1 MLVRLGVVACLFWLH
16 FAYATTLKIINIVPF
31 GSSSVKILFN
41 QEVKKF
47 KEVSLKNFKSYL
59 ELEAILTIPKK
70 HYQFSKQS
78 SITIAQFSPKLARV
92 VISHAPKMT
101 YEVKI
106 LKDKLYVSIVEKK
119 PLVRHQMAPKP
130 PKHHA
135 LKHPTPKPA
144 PKSIKK
150 EAKEKTPIKHAH
162 SKHAHSPLNERS
174 AKKEIPKKEIP
185 KKEILKK
192 EILKKE
198 ILKKEIPKKEI
209 LKKEIPKKEI
219 LKKEI
224 PKKEIP
230 KKEILKKEILKK
242 EILKKE
248 ILKKEIPK
256 KEILKK
262 EIPKKEILKK
272 EIPKKEIPKKEIL
285 KKEIPKK
292 EILKKE
298 ILKKEI
304 LKKEIPKKE
313 ILKKE
318 IPKKE
323 AENESKNQVFIAEK
337 NDTFIK
343 TKRKKHKKIVLDAG
357 HGGKDCG
364 AMSANLVCEKDI
376 VLEVVKFLH
385 KELKKRGYSVLL
397 TRDKDIYIDL
407 VGRTELANRKSADLF
422 ISVHANSIPKHS
434 TSNAHGIETY
444 FLSTARSERAR
455 KVAEQENKDDVNLMD
470 YFSKSLLLN
479 SLNTQR
485 LIVSNKL
492 AIDVQYGMLQSIRKN
507 YPDVVDGG
515 VREGPFW
522 VLAGALMPSILIEIG
537 YNSHAIESK
546 RIQSKPYQ
554 KILAKGIA
562 DGIDSFFSKND

>member
-1 MLVRLGVVACLFWLH
+1 MLVRLGVVACLLWLH
-16 FAYATTLKIINIVPF
+16 FAYATTLKITNIVPF
-31 GSSSVKILFN
+31 GSSNVKIVFN
-41 QEVKKF
+41 QEIKKF
-47 KEVSLKNFKSYL
+47 KEVPLKNFKSYL
-59 ELEAILTIPKK
+59 ELEAVLTIPKK

-78 SITIAQFSPKLARV
+78 FITIAQFSPKLARV
-92 VISHAPKMT
+92 VIGYAPKMT

-119 PLVRHQMAPKP
+119 PLIRHQMVLKP

-135 LKHPTPKPA
+135 LKHTTPKPTPKP
-144 PKSIKK
+144 IKK
-150 EAKEKTPIKHAH
+150 EAKKSQETKEKTPIKHAR
-162 SKHAHSPLNERS
+162 SKHTHSPLNERS
-174 AKKEIPKKEIP
+174 TKKEIPKKEIP
-185 KKEILKK
+185 
-192 EILKKE
+192 
-198 ILKKEIPKKEI
+198 
-209 LKKEIPKKEI
+209 
-219 LKKEI
+219 
-224 PKKEIP
+224 
-230 KKEILKKEILKK
+230 
-242 EILKKE
+242 
-248 ILKKEIPK
+248 
-256 KEILKK
+256 
-262 EIPKKEILKK
+262 
-272 EIPKKEIPKKEIL
+272 
-285 KKEIPKK
+285 
-292 EILKKE
+292 
-298 ILKKEI
+298 
-304 LKKEIPKKE
+304 
-313 ILKKE
+313 KKE

-337 NDTFIK
+337 NDTLIK

-407 VGRTELANRKSADLF
+407 VARTELANRKSADLF

>member
-31 GSSSVKILFN
+31 GSSSVKISFN
-41 QEVKKF
+41 QEIKKF

-106 LKDKLYVSIVEKK
+106 FKDKLYVSIVEKK
-119 PLVRHQMAPKP
+119 PLTRHQMAPKP
-130 PKHHA
+130 PKHRTLKHQTPHHA

-150 EAKEKTPIKHAH
+150 EAKEKTPTKHVY
-162 SKHAHSPLNERS
+162 SKHTHSQLNERS

-185 KKEILKK
+185 
-192 EILKKE
+192 
-198 ILKKEIPKKEI
+198 
-209 LKKEIPKKEI
+209 
-219 LKKEI
+219 
-224 PKKEIP
+224 
-230 KKEILKKEILKK
+230 
-242 EILKKE
+242 
-248 ILKKEIPK
+248 
-256 KEILKK
+256 
-262 EIPKKEILKK
+262 
-272 EIPKKEIPKKEIL
+272 
-285 KKEIPKK
+285 
-292 EILKKE
+292 
-298 ILKKEI
+298 
-304 LKKEIPKKE
+304 
-313 ILKKE
+313 KKE

-337 NDTFIK
+337 NDAFIK
-343 TKRKKHKKIVLDAG
+343 TKHKKHKKIVLDAG

-407 VGRTELANRKSADLF
+407 VARTELANKKSADLF
-422 ISVHANSIPKHS
+422 ISVHANSIPKRS

-455 KVAEQENKDDVNLMD
+455 KVAEQENKDNVNLMD

>member
-1 MLVRLGVVACLFWLH
+1 MH
-16 FAYATTLKIINIVPF
+16 FAYATTLKITNIVPF

-41 QEVKKF
+41 QEIKKF
-47 KEVSLKNFKSYL
+47 KEVPLKNFKSYL
-59 ELEAILTIPKK
+59 ELEAVLTIPKK

-78 SITIAQFSPKLARV
+78 FITIAQFSPKLARV

-119 PLVRHQMAPKP
+119 PLVRHQMASKP

-135 LKHPTPKPA
+135 LKHQAPKTTPKP
-144 PKSIKK
+144 IKK
-150 EAKEKTPIKHAH
+150 ETKEKTPTKHAR
-162 SKHAHSPLNERS
+162 SKHVHSPLNERS
-174 AKKEIPKKEIP
+174 A
-185 KKEILKK
+185 
-192 EILKKE
+192 
-198 ILKKEIPKKEI
+198 
-209 LKKEIPKKEI
+209 
-219 LKKEI
+219 
-224 PKKEIP
+224 
-230 KKEILKKEILKK
+230 
-242 EILKKE
+242 
-248 ILKKEIPK
+248 
-256 KEILKK
+256 
-262 EIPKKEILKK
+262 
-272 EIPKKEIPKKEIL
+272 
-285 KKEIPKK
+285 
-292 EILKKE
+292 
-298 ILKKEI
+298 
-304 LKKEIPKKE
+304 
-313 ILKKE
+313 KKE

-337 NDTFIK
+337 NDTLIK
-343 TKRKKHKKIVLDAG
+343 TKHKKHKKIVLDAG

-385 KELKKRGYSVLL
+385 KELKKRDYSVLL

-407 VGRTELANRKSADLF
+407 VARTELANKKSADLF

>member
-1 MLVRLGVVACLFWLH
+1 MH

-41 QEVKKF
+41 QEIKKF
-47 KEVSLKNFKSYL
+47 KEVPLKNFKSYL

-78 SITIAQFSPKLARV
+78 FITIAQFSPKLARV
-92 VISHAPKMT
+92 VIGYAPKMT
-101 YEVKI
+101 YEIKV

-119 PLVRHQMAPKP
+119 PLIRHQMALKP

-135 LKHPTPKPA
+135 LKHQTPKPTPKP
-144 PKSIKK
+144 IKK
-150 EAKEKTPIKHAH
+150 EAKKSKETKEKTLIKHAH

-174 AKKEIPKKEIP
+174 AKKEIP
-185 KKEILKK
+185 
-192 EILKKE
+192 
-198 ILKKEIPKKEI
+198 
-209 LKKEIPKKEI
+209 
-219 LKKEI
+219 
-224 PKKEIP
+224 
-230 KKEILKKEILKK
+230 
-242 EILKKE
+242 
-248 ILKKEIPK
+248 
-256 KEILKK
+256 
-262 EIPKKEILKK
+262 
-272 EIPKKEIPKKEIL
+272 
-285 KKEIPKK
+285 
-292 EILKKE
+292 
-298 ILKKEI
+298 
-304 LKKEIPKKE
+304 
-313 ILKKE
+313 KKE

-407 VGRTELANRKSADLF
+407 VARTELANKKGADLF

-492 AIDVQYGMLQSIRKN
+492 AIDVQYGMLQSVRKN

>member
-16 FAYATTLKIINIVPF
+16 FAYATTLKITNIVPF
-31 GSSSVKILFN
+31 GSSSVKIVFN
-41 QEVKKF
+41 QEIKKF

-59 ELEAILTIPKK
+59 ELEAVLTIPKK

-92 VISHAPKMT
+92 VIVYAPKMT
-101 YEVKI
+101 YEIKI
-106 LKDKLYVSIVEKK
+106 LKDKLYISIVEKK
-119 PLVRHQMAPKP
+119 PLIRHQMVLKP

-135 LKHPTPKPA
+135 LKHQTLKPA
-144 PKSIKK
+144 PKPIKKEAK

-185 KKEILKK
+185 KKEI
-192 EILKKE
+192 
-198 ILKKEIPKKEI
+198 
-209 LKKEIPKKEI
+209 
-219 LKKEI
+219 

-230 KKEILKKEILKK
+230 
-242 EILKKE
+242 
-248 ILKKEIPK
+248 
-256 KEILKK
+256 
-262 EIPKKEILKK
+262 
-272 EIPKKEIPKKEIL
+272 
-285 KKEIPKK
+285 
-292 EILKKE
+292 
-298 ILKKEI
+298 
-304 LKKEIPKKE
+304 
-313 ILKKE
+313 KKE

-337 NDTFIK
+337 NDTLIK

-407 VGRTELANRKSADLF
+407 VARTELANRKSADLF
-422 ISVHANSIPKHS
+422 ISVHANSIPKRS

-470 YFSKSLLLN
+470 YFSKSLFLN

-492 AIDVQYGMLQSIRKN
+492 AIDVQYGMLQSVRKN

-522 VLAGALMPSILIEIG
+522 VLAGALMPSILI
-537 YNSHAIESK
+537 
-546 RIQSKPYQ
+546 
-554 KILAKGIA
+554 
-562 DGIDSFFSKND
+562 

>member
-16 FAYATTLKIINIVPF
+16 FTYATTLKIINIVPF
-31 GSSSVKILFN
+31 GSSSVKISFN

-119 PLVRHQMAPKP
+119 PLSRHQMAPKP
-130 PKHHA
+130 PKHHV

-150 EAKEKTPIKHAH
+150 EAKEIKEKTPTKHAH
-162 SKHAHSPLNERS
+162 SKHTHSQWNERS
-174 AKKEIPKKEIP
+174 A
-185 KKEILKK
+185 
-192 EILKKE
+192 
-198 ILKKEIPKKEI
+198 
-209 LKKEIPKKEI
+209 
-219 LKKEI
+219 
-224 PKKEIP
+224 
-230 KKEILKKEILKK
+230 
-242 EILKKE
+242 
-248 ILKKEIPK
+248 
-256 KEILKK
+256 
-262 EIPKKEILKK
+262 
-272 EIPKKEIPKKEIL
+272 
-285 KKEIPKK
+285 
-292 EILKKE
+292 
-298 ILKKEI
+298 
-304 LKKEIPKKE
+304 
-313 ILKKE
+313 KKE

-343 TKRKKHKKIVLDAG
+343 NKRKKHKKIVLDAG

-407 VGRTELANRKSADLF
+407 VARTELANKKSADLF
-422 ISVHANSIPKHS
+422 ISVHANSIPKRS

>member
-1 MLVRLGVVACLFWLH
+1 M
-16 FAYATTLKIINIVPF
+16 PF
-31 GSSSVKILFN
+31 GSSSVKISFN
-41 QEVKKF
+41 QEIKKF

-92 VISHAPKMT
+92 VISHASKMT

-119 PLVRHQMAPKP
+119 PLTRHQMAPKP

-135 LKHPTPKPA
+135 LKHPTPKPT

-150 EAKEKTPIKHAH
+150 EAKEIKEAKEKTPTKHAR
-162 SKHAHSPLNERS
+162 SKHAHSQLNERS
-174 AKKEIPKKEIP
+174 AKKEI
-185 KKEILKK
+185 L
-192 EILKKE
+192 
-198 ILKKEIPKKEI
+198 
-209 LKKEIPKKEI
+209 
-219 LKKEI
+219 
-224 PKKEIP
+224 
-230 KKEILKKEILKK
+230 
-242 EILKKE
+242 
-248 ILKKEIPK
+248 
-256 KEILKK
+256 
-262 EIPKKEILKK
+262 
-272 EIPKKEIPKKEIL
+272 
-285 KKEIPKK
+285 
-292 EILKKE
+292 
-298 ILKKEI
+298 
-304 LKKEIPKKE
+304 
-313 ILKKE
+313 
-318 IPKKE
+318 KKE
-323 AENESKNQVFIAEK
+323 AENEGKNQVFIAEK
-337 NDTFIK
+337 NDASIK

-407 VGRTELANRKSADLF
+407 VARTELANKKSADLF
-422 ISVHANSIPKHS
+422 ISVHANSIPKRS

-455 KVAEQENKDDVNLMD
+455 KVAEQENKDNVNLMD

-562 DGIDSFFSKND
+562 DGIDSFLSKND

>member
-16 FAYATTLKIINIVPF
+16 FAYATTLKITNIVPF
-31 GSSSVKILFN
+31 GSSSVKVVFN
-41 QEVKKF
+41 QEIKKF
-47 KEVSLKNFKSYL
+47 KEVPLKNFKSYL

-78 SITIAQFSPKLARV
+78 FITIAQFSPKLARV
-92 VISHAPKMT
+92 VIGYAPKMT

-119 PLVRHQMAPKP
+119 PLIRHQMVLKP

-135 LKHPTPKPA
+135 LKHTTPKPA
-144 PKSIKK
+144 PKPIKK
-150 EAKEKTPIKHAH
+150 EAKKSKETKEKTPTKHAR

-174 AKKEIPKKEIP
+174 A
-185 KKEILKK
+185 
-192 EILKKE
+192 
-198 ILKKEIPKKEI
+198 
-209 LKKEIPKKEI
+209 
-219 LKKEI
+219 
-224 PKKEIP
+224 
-230 KKEILKKEILKK
+230 
-242 EILKKE
+242 
-248 ILKKEIPK
+248 
-256 KEILKK
+256 
-262 EIPKKEILKK
+262 
-272 EIPKKEIPKKEIL
+272 
-285 KKEIPKK
+285 
-292 EILKKE
+292 
-298 ILKKEI
+298 
-304 LKKEIPKKE
+304 
-313 ILKKE
+313 KKE

-407 VGRTELANRKSADLF
+407 VARTELANKKSADLF
-422 ISVHANSIPKHS
+422 ISVHANSIPKRS

>member
-16 FAYATTLKIINIVPF
+16 FAYATTLKITNIVPF
-31 GSSSVKILFN
+31 GSSSVKISFN

-78 SITIAQFSPKLARV
+78 FITIAQFSPKLARV

-135 LKHPTPKPA
+135 LKHPTPKPT
-144 PKSIKK
+144 PKSIKKEAK
-150 EAKEKTPIKHAH
+150 EAKEKTPIKHVR

-174 AKKEIPKKEIP
+174 AKKEI
-185 KKEILKK
+185 L
-192 EILKKE
+192 
-198 ILKKEIPKKEI
+198 
-209 LKKEIPKKEI
+209 
-219 LKKEI
+219 
-224 PKKEIP
+224 
-230 KKEILKKEILKK
+230 
-242 EILKKE
+242 
-248 ILKKEIPK
+248 
-256 KEILKK
+256 
-262 EIPKKEILKK
+262 
-272 EIPKKEIPKKEIL
+272 
-285 KKEIPKK
+285 
-292 EILKKE
+292 
-298 ILKKEI
+298 
-304 LKKEIPKKE
+304 
-313 ILKKE
+313 
-318 IPKKE
+318 KKE
-323 AENESKNQVFIAEK
+323 AENESKNQVFTAEK
-337 NDTFIK
+337 NDAFIK

-422 ISVHANSIPKHS
+422 ISVHANSIPKRS

-492 AIDVQYGMLQSIRKN
+492 AIDVQYGMLQSVRKN

>member
-1 MLVRLGVVACLFWLH
+1 MLVRLGVVACLLWLH
-16 FAYATTLKIINIVPF
+16 FAYATTLKITNIVPF

-59 ELEAILTIPKK
+59 ELEAVLTIPKK

-78 SITIAQFSPKLARV
+78 SITIAQFSPKLVRV
-92 VISHAPKMT
+92 VIGYAPKMT
-101 YEVKI
+101 YEIKV

-119 PLVRHQMAPKP
+119 PLVRHQMVLKP

-135 LKHPTPKPA
+135 LKHQTPKPTPKP
-144 PKSIKK
+144 IKK
-150 EAKEKTPIKHAH
+150 EAKKSKDTKEKTLIKHAH

-174 AKKEIPKKEIP
+174 AKKEI
-185 KKEILKK
+185 L
-192 EILKKE
+192 
-198 ILKKEIPKKEI
+198 
-209 LKKEIPKKEI
+209 
-219 LKKEI
+219 
-224 PKKEIP
+224 
-230 KKEILKKEILKK
+230 
-242 EILKKE
+242 
-248 ILKKEIPK
+248 
-256 KEILKK
+256 
-262 EIPKKEILKK
+262 
-272 EIPKKEIPKKEIL
+272 
-285 KKEIPKK
+285 
-292 EILKKE
+292 
-298 ILKKEI
+298 
-304 LKKEIPKKE
+304 
-313 ILKKE
+313 
-318 IPKKE
+318 KKE

-397 TRDKDIYIDL
+397 TRDKDVYIDL
-407 VGRTELANRKSADLF
+407 VGRTELANKKSADLF

-492 AIDVQYGMLQSIRKN
+492 AIDVQYGMLQSVRKN

>member
-1 MLVRLGVVACLFWLH
+1 MLVRLGVVACLLWLH

-31 GSSSVKILFN
+31 GSSSVKISFN

-78 SITIAQFSPKLARV
+78 FITIVQFSPKLARV

-106 LKDKLYVSIVEKK
+106 FKDKLYVSIVEKK
-119 PLVRHQMAPKP
+119 PLIRHQMVLKP

-135 LKHPTPKPA
+135 LKHTTPKPTPKP
-144 PKSIKK
+144 IKK
-150 EAKEKTPIKHAH
+150 EAKKSKDTKEKTPIKHAR
-162 SKHAHSPLNERS
+162 SKHVHSPLNERS
-174 AKKEIPKKEIP
+174 AKKEIPKKE
-185 KKEILKK
+185 
-192 EILKKE
+192 
-198 ILKKEIPKKEI
+198 
-209 LKKEIPKKEI
+209 
-219 LKKEI
+219 
-224 PKKEIP
+224 
-230 KKEILKKEILKK
+230 
-242 EILKKE
+242 
-248 ILKKEIPK
+248 
-256 KEILKK
+256 
-262 EIPKKEILKK
+262 
-272 EIPKKEIPKKEIL
+272 
-285 KKEIPKK
+285 
-292 EILKKE
+292 
-298 ILKKEI
+298 
-304 LKKEIPKKE
+304 
-313 ILKKE
+313 
-318 IPKKE
+318 
-323 AENESKNQVFIAEK
+323 AENESKNPIFIAEK

-407 VGRTELANRKSADLF
+407 VARTELANKKSADLF

-492 AIDVQYGMLQSIRKN
+492 AIDVQYGMLQSVRKN

>member
-1 MLVRLGVVACLFWLH
+1 MH

-31 GSSSVKILFN
+31 GSSSVKISFN
-41 QEVKKF
+41 QEIKKF

-119 PLVRHQMAPKP
+119 PLSRHQMAPKP
-130 PKHHA
+130 PKHRM

-150 EAKEKTPIKHAH
+150 EAKEVKEKTPTKHAR
-162 SKHAHSPLNERS
+162 SKHAHSQLNERS
-174 AKKEIPKKEIP
+174 AKKEIPKKE
-185 KKEILKK
+185 
-192 EILKKE
+192 
-198 ILKKEIPKKEI
+198 
-209 LKKEIPKKEI
+209 
-219 LKKEI
+219 
-224 PKKEIP
+224 
-230 KKEILKKEILKK
+230 
-242 EILKKE
+242 
-248 ILKKEIPK
+248 
-256 KEILKK
+256 
-262 EIPKKEILKK
+262 
-272 EIPKKEIPKKEIL
+272 
-285 KKEIPKK
+285 
-292 EILKKE
+292 
-298 ILKKEI
+298 
-304 LKKEIPKKE
+304 
-313 ILKKE
+313 
-318 IPKKE
+318 
-323 AENESKNQVFIAEK
+323 AEKESKNQVFIAEK
-337 NDTFIK
+337 NDASIK
-343 TKRKKHKKIVLDAG
+343 TKHKKHKKIVLDAG

-407 VGRTELANRKSADLF
+407 VARTELANKKSADLF
-422 ISVHANSIPKHS
+422 ISVHANSIPKRS

-455 KVAEQENKDDVNLMD
+455 KVAEQENKDNVNLMD

>member
-16 FAYATTLKIINIVPF
+16 FAYATTLKITNIVPF
-31 GSSSVKILFN
+31 GSSSVKIVFN

-47 KEVSLKNFKSYL
+47 KEVPLKNFKSYL

-101 YEVKI
+101 YEIKI

-150 EAKEKTPIKHAH
+150 EAKEKTPTKHAH

-174 AKKEIPKKEIP
+174 AKKEI
-185 KKEILKK
+185 LKK

-198 ILKKEIPKKEI
+198 IL
-209 LKKEIPKKEI
+209 
-219 LKKEI
+219 
-224 PKKEIP
+224 
-230 KKEILKKEILKK
+230 
-242 EILKKE
+242 
-248 ILKKEIPK
+248 
-256 KEILKK
+256 
-262 EIPKKEILKK
+262 
-272 EIPKKEIPKKEIL
+272 
-285 KKEIPKK
+285 
-292 EILKKE
+292 
-298 ILKKEI
+298 
-304 LKKEIPKKE
+304 
-313 ILKKE
+313 
-318 IPKKE
+318 KKE

-337 NDTFIK
+337 NDAFSK

-407 VGRTELANRKSADLF
+407 VARTELANRKSADLF

>member
-16 FAYATTLKIINIVPF
+16 FACATTLKIINIVPF
-31 GSSSVKILFN
+31 GSSSVKISFN
-41 QEVKKF
+41 QEIKKF

-119 PLVRHQMAPKP
+119 PLSRHQMASKP
-130 PKHHA
+130 PKHRT

-150 EAKEKTPIKHAH
+150 EAKEIKEKTPTKHAR
-162 SKHAHSPLNERS
+162 SKHTHSQLNERS
-174 AKKEIPKKEIP
+174 AKKEIPKKE
-185 KKEILKK
+185 
-192 EILKKE
+192 
-198 ILKKEIPKKEI
+198 
-209 LKKEIPKKEI
+209 
-219 LKKEI
+219 
-224 PKKEIP
+224 
-230 KKEILKKEILKK
+230 
-242 EILKKE
+242 
-248 ILKKEIPK
+248 
-256 KEILKK
+256 
-262 EIPKKEILKK
+262 
-272 EIPKKEIPKKEIL
+272 
-285 KKEIPKK
+285 
-292 EILKKE
+292 
-298 ILKKEI
+298 
-304 LKKEIPKKE
+304 
-313 ILKKE
+313 
-318 IPKKE
+318 
-323 AENESKNQVFIAEK
+323 AENEGKNQVFIAEK
-337 NDTFIK
+337 NDAFIK

-407 VGRTELANRKSADLF
+407 VARTELANKKSADLF
-422 ISVHANSIPKHS
+422 ISVHANSIPKRS

-455 KVAEQENKDDVNLMD
+455 KVAEQENKDNVNLMD

-492 AIDVQYGMLQSIRKN
+492 AIDVQYGMLQSVRKN

>member
-1 MLVRLGVVACLFWLH
+1 MH

-31 GSSSVKILFN
+31 GSSSVKISFN
-41 QEVKKF
+41 QEIKKF

-119 PLVRHQMAPKP
+119 PLTRHQMAPKP

-150 EAKEKTPIKHAH
+150 EAKETKEKTPIKHAH
-162 SKHAHSPLNERS
+162 SKHAHSQWNERS

-185 KKEILKK
+185 KKE
-192 EILKKE
+192 
-198 ILKKEIPKKEI
+198 
-209 LKKEIPKKEI
+209 
-219 LKKEI
+219 
-224 PKKEIP
+224 
-230 KKEILKKEILKK
+230 
-242 EILKKE
+242 
-248 ILKKEIPK
+248 
-256 KEILKK
+256 
-262 EIPKKEILKK
+262 
-272 EIPKKEIPKKEIL
+272 
-285 KKEIPKK
+285 
-292 EILKKE
+292 
-298 ILKKEI
+298 
-304 LKKEIPKKE
+304 
-313 ILKKE
+313 
-318 IPKKE
+318 
-323 AENESKNQVFIAEK
+323 AENEGKNQVFIAEK
-337 NDTFIK
+337 NDAFIK
-343 TKRKKHKKIVLDAG
+343 NKRKKHKKIVLDAG

-407 VGRTELANRKSADLF
+407 VARTELANKKSADLF
-422 ISVHANSIPKHS
+422 ISVHANSIPKRS

-455 KVAEQENKDDVNLMD
+455 KVAEQENKDNVNLMD

-492 AIDVQYGMLQSIRKN
+492 AIDVQYGMLQSVRKN

>member
-16 FAYATTLKIINIVPF
+16 YAYATTLKITNIVPF
-31 GSSSVKILFN
+31 GSSSVKMVFN
-41 QEVKKF
+41 QEIKKF
-47 KEVSLKNFKSYL
+47 KEVPLKNFKSYL
-59 ELEAILTIPKK
+59 ELEAVLTIPKK

-78 SITIAQFSPKLARV
+78 FITIAQFSPKLARV
-92 VISHAPKMT
+92 VIGYAPKMT
-101 YEVKI
+101 YEIKI
-106 LKDKLYVSIVEKK
+106 LKNKLYVSIMEKK
-119 PLVRHQMAPKP
+119 PLIKHQMTPKP

-135 LKHPTPKPA
+135 LKHQTLKPTPKP
-144 PKSIKK
+144 IKK
-150 EAKEKTPIKHAH
+150 EAKKTKEKTSTKHAY
-162 SKHAHSPLNERS
+162 SKHVHSPLNERS
-174 AKKEIPKKEIP
+174 A
-185 KKEILKK
+185 
-192 EILKKE
+192 
-198 ILKKEIPKKEI
+198 
-209 LKKEIPKKEI
+209 
-219 LKKEI
+219 
-224 PKKEIP
+224 
-230 KKEILKKEILKK
+230 
-242 EILKKE
+242 
-248 ILKKEIPK
+248 
-256 KEILKK
+256 
-262 EIPKKEILKK
+262 
-272 EIPKKEIPKKEIL
+272 
-285 KKEIPKK
+285 
-292 EILKKE
+292 
-298 ILKKEI
+298 
-304 LKKEIPKKE
+304 
-313 ILKKE
+313 KKE

-337 NDTFIK
+337 NDTWIK

-407 VGRTELANRKSADLF
+407 VARTELANKKSADLF
-422 ISVHANSIPKHS
+422 ISVHANSIPKRS

-470 YFSKSLLLN
+470 YFSKSLFLN

-492 AIDVQYGMLQSIRKN
+492 AIDVQYGMLQSVRKN

>member
-31 GSSSVKILFN
+31 GSSSVKISFN
-41 QEVKKF
+41 QEIKKF

-59 ELEAILTIPKK
+59 ELEAILTISKK

-119 PLVRHQMAPKP
+119 PLTRHQMAPKP

-150 EAKEKTPIKHAH
+150 EVKEAKEAKEKTPTKHAR
-162 SKHAHSPLNERS
+162 SKHTHSQWNERS
-174 AKKEIPKKEIP
+174 A
-185 KKEILKK
+185 
-192 EILKKE
+192 
-198 ILKKEIPKKEI
+198 
-209 LKKEIPKKEI
+209 
-219 LKKEI
+219 
-224 PKKEIP
+224 
-230 KKEILKKEILKK
+230 
-242 EILKKE
+242 
-248 ILKKEIPK
+248 
-256 KEILKK
+256 
-262 EIPKKEILKK
+262 
-272 EIPKKEIPKKEIL
+272 
-285 KKEIPKK
+285 
-292 EILKKE
+292 
-298 ILKKEI
+298 
-304 LKKEIPKKE
+304 
-313 ILKKE
+313 KKE

-337 NDTFIK
+337 NDAFIK

-407 VGRTELANRKSADLF
+407 VARTELANKKGADLF

-492 AIDVQYGMLQSIRKN
+492 AIDVQYGMLQSVRKN

-562 DGIDSFFSKND
+562 DGIDSFSSKND

>member
-16 FAYATTLKIINIVPF
+16 FACATTLKIINIVPF
-31 GSSSVKILFN
+31 GSSSVKMVFN
-41 QEVKKF
+41 QEIKKF
-47 KEVSLKNFKSYL
+47 KEVPLKNFKSYL
-59 ELEAILTIPKK
+59 ELEAVLTIPKK

-78 SITIAQFSPKLARV
+78 FITIAQFSPKLARV
-92 VISHAPKMT
+92 VIGYAPKMT
-101 YEVKI
+101 YEIKI
-106 LKDKLYVSIVEKK
+106 LKNKLYISIVEKK
-119 PLVRHQMAPKP
+119 PLIRHQMALKP

-135 LKHPTPKPA
+135 LKHQTPKPTPKP
-144 PKSIKK
+144 IKK
-150 EAKEKTPIKHAH
+150 EAKKSKETKEKTPIKHAH

-185 KKEILKK
+185 KKEI
-192 EILKKE
+192 
-198 ILKKEIPKKEI
+198 
-209 LKKEIPKKEI
+209 
-219 LKKEI
+219 

-230 KKEILKKEILKK
+230 
-242 EILKKE
+242 
-248 ILKKEIPK
+248 
-256 KEILKK
+256 
-262 EIPKKEILKK
+262 
-272 EIPKKEIPKKEIL
+272 
-285 KKEIPKK
+285 
-292 EILKKE
+292 
-298 ILKKEI
+298 
-304 LKKEIPKKE
+304 
-313 ILKKE
+313 KKE

-407 VGRTELANRKSADLF
+407 VGRTELANKKSADLF
-422 ISVHANSIPKHS
+422 ISVHANSIPKRS

>member
-1 MLVRLGVVACLFWLH
+1 MH

-31 GSSSVKILFN
+31 GSSSVKISFN
-41 QEVKKF
+41 QEIKKF

-119 PLVRHQMAPKP
+119 PLIGHQMAPKP
-130 PKHHA
+130 PKHRT

-150 EAKEKTPIKHAH
+150 EAKEIKEKTPIKHAR
-162 SKHAHSPLNERS
+162 SKHTHSQLNERS
-174 AKKEIPKKEIP
+174 A
-185 KKEILKK
+185 
-192 EILKKE
+192 
-198 ILKKEIPKKEI
+198 
-209 LKKEIPKKEI
+209 
-219 LKKEI
+219 
-224 PKKEIP
+224 
-230 KKEILKKEILKK
+230 
-242 EILKKE
+242 
-248 ILKKEIPK
+248 
-256 KEILKK
+256 
-262 EIPKKEILKK
+262 
-272 EIPKKEIPKKEIL
+272 
-285 KKEIPKK
+285 
-292 EILKKE
+292 
-298 ILKKEI
+298 
-304 LKKEIPKKE
+304 
-313 ILKKE
+313 KKE

-337 NDTFIK
+337 NDAFIK

-407 VGRTELANRKSADLF
+407 VARTELANKKSADLF
-422 ISVHANSIPKHS
+422 ISVHANSIPKRS

-455 KVAEQENKDDVNLMD
+455 KVAEQENKDNVNLMD

>member
-1 MLVRLGVVACLFWLH
+1 MLVRLGVVACLLWLH
-16 FAYATTLKIINIVPF
+16 FAYATTLKITNIVPF

-47 KEVSLKNFKSYL
+47 KEVPLKNFKSYL
-59 ELEAILTIPKK
+59 ELEAVLTIPKK

-92 VISHAPKMT
+92 VIDYAPKMT
-101 YEVKI
+101 YEIKT

-119 PLVRHQMAPKP
+119 LLIRHQMALKP

-135 LKHPTPKPA
+135 LKHTTPKPTPKP
-144 PKSIKK
+144 IKK
-150 EAKEKTPIKHAH
+150 EAKKSKETKEKTPTKHAH

-185 KKEILKK
+185 KKE
-192 EILKKE
+192 
-198 ILKKEIPKKEI
+198 
-209 LKKEIPKKEI
+209 
-219 LKKEI
+219 
-224 PKKEIP
+224 
-230 KKEILKKEILKK
+230 
-242 EILKKE
+242 
-248 ILKKEIPK
+248 
-256 KEILKK
+256 
-262 EIPKKEILKK
+262 
-272 EIPKKEIPKKEIL
+272 
-285 KKEIPKK
+285 
-292 EILKKE
+292 
-298 ILKKEI
+298 
-304 LKKEIPKKE
+304 
-313 ILKKE
+313 
-318 IPKKE
+318 

-337 NDTFIK
+337 NDTLIK

-407 VGRTELANRKSADLF
+407 VARTELANRKSADLF

>member
-16 FAYATTLKIINIVPF
+16 FAYATTLKITNIVPF
-31 GSSSVKILFN
+31 GSSSVKMVFN
-41 QEVKKF
+41 QEIKKF

-59 ELEAILTIPKK
+59 ELEAVLTIPKK

-78 SITIAQFSPKLARV
+78 FITIAQFSPKLARV
-92 VISHAPKMT
+92 VISYAPKMT
-101 YEVKI
+101 YEIKI

-119 PLVRHQMAPKP
+119 PLIRHQMVLKP

-144 PKSIKK
+144 PKPIKK
-150 EAKEKTPIKHAH
+150 EAKKSKDTKEKTPTKHAH

-174 AKKEIPKKEIP
+174 AKKEIPKKE
-185 KKEILKK
+185 
-192 EILKKE
+192 
-198 ILKKEIPKKEI
+198 
-209 LKKEIPKKEI
+209 
-219 LKKEI
+219 
-224 PKKEIP
+224 
-230 KKEILKKEILKK
+230 
-242 EILKKE
+242 
-248 ILKKEIPK
+248 
-256 KEILKK
+256 
-262 EIPKKEILKK
+262 
-272 EIPKKEIPKKEIL
+272 
-285 KKEIPKK
+285 
-292 EILKKE
+292 
-298 ILKKEI
+298 
-304 LKKEIPKKE
+304 
-313 ILKKE
+313 
-318 IPKKE
+318 
-323 AENESKNQVFIAEK
+323 AENESKNQIFIAEK
-337 NDTFIK
+337 NNTFIK

-376 VLEVVKFLH
+376 VLEVVKFLY

-407 VGRTELANRKSADLF
+407 VARTELANKKGADLF

-492 AIDVQYGMLQSIRKN
+492 AIDVQYGMLQSVRKN

>member
-1 MLVRLGVVACLFWLH
+1 MLVRLGVVACLLWLH
-16 FAYATTLKIINIVPF
+16 FAYATTLKITNIVPF

-47 KEVSLKNFKSYL
+47 KEVPLKNFKSYL

-78 SITIAQFSPKLARV
+78 FITIAQFSPKLARV
-92 VISHAPKMT
+92 VIGYAPKMT
-101 YEVKI
+101 YEIKI

-119 PLVRHQMAPKP
+119 PLIRHQMVLKP

-135 LKHPTPKPA
+135 LKHQTLKPTPKP
-144 PKSIKK
+144 IKKETK
-150 EAKEKTPIKHAH
+150 EAKEKTPIKHVH

-185 KKEILKK
+185 KKEI
-192 EILKKE
+192 
-198 ILKKEIPKKEI
+198 
-209 LKKEIPKKEI
+209 
-219 LKKEI
+219 

-230 KKEILKKEILKK
+230 
-242 EILKKE
+242 
-248 ILKKEIPK
+248 
-256 KEILKK
+256 
-262 EIPKKEILKK
+262 
-272 EIPKKEIPKKEIL
+272 
-285 KKEIPKK
+285 
-292 EILKKE
+292 
-298 ILKKEI
+298 
-304 LKKEIPKKE
+304 
-313 ILKKE
+313 KKE

-323 AENESKNQVFIAEK
+323 AENESKNQIFIAEK

-407 VGRTELANRKSADLF
+407 VARTELANKKSADLF

-492 AIDVQYGMLQSIRKN
+492 AIDVQYGMLQSVRKN

>member
-1 MLVRLGVVACLFWLH
+1 MRLGVVACLFWLH
-16 FAYATTLKIINIVPF
+16 FACATTLKIINIVPF
-31 GSSSVKILFN
+31 GSSSVKISFN
-41 QEVKKF
+41 QEIKKF

-78 SITIAQFSPKLARV
+78 FITIAQFSPKLARV

-119 PLVRHQMAPKP
+119 PLSRHQMAPKP

-150 EAKEKTPIKHAH
+150 EAKEIKEKTPTKHAR
-162 SKHAHSPLNERS
+162 SKHTHSQLNERS
-174 AKKEIPKKEIP
+174 A
-185 KKEILKK
+185 
-192 EILKKE
+192 
-198 ILKKEIPKKEI
+198 
-209 LKKEIPKKEI
+209 
-219 LKKEI
+219 
-224 PKKEIP
+224 
-230 KKEILKKEILKK
+230 
-242 EILKKE
+242 
-248 ILKKEIPK
+248 
-256 KEILKK
+256 
-262 EIPKKEILKK
+262 
-272 EIPKKEIPKKEIL
+272 
-285 KKEIPKK
+285 
-292 EILKKE
+292 
-298 ILKKEI
+298 
-304 LKKEIPKKE
+304 
-313 ILKKE
+313 KKE

-407 VGRTELANRKSADLF
+407 VARTELANKKSADLF
-422 ISVHANSIPKHS
+422 ISVHANSIPKRS

-455 KVAEQENKDDVNLMD
+455 KVAEQENKDNVNLMD

>member
-31 GSSSVKILFN
+31 GSSSVKISFN
-41 QEVKKF
+41 QEIKKF
-47 KEVSLKNFKSYL
+47 KEVSFKNFKSYL

-78 SITIAQFSPKLARV
+78 SITIAQFNPKLARV

-119 PLVRHQMAPKP
+119 PLIRHQMAPKP
-130 PKHHA
+130 PKHRT

-150 EAKEKTPIKHAH
+150 EIKEVKEKTPTKHAH
-162 SKHAHSPLNERS
+162 SKHVHSQWNERS

-185 KKEILKK
+185 KKEI
-192 EILKKE
+192 
-198 ILKKEIPKKEI
+198 P
-209 LKKEIPKKEI
+209 
-219 LKKEI
+219 KKEI

-230 KKEILKKEILKK
+230 KKEI
-242 EILKKE
+242 
-248 ILKKEIPK
+248 PK
-256 KEILKK
+256 KEV
-262 EIPKKEILKK
+262 
-272 EIPKKEIPKKEIL
+272 PKKEIP
-285 KKEIPKK
+285 
-292 EILKKE
+292 
-298 ILKKEI
+298 
-304 LKKEIPKKE
+304 
-313 ILKKE
+313 KKE

-407 VGRTELANRKSADLF
+407 VARTELANKKSADLF
-422 ISVHANSIPKHS
+422 ISVHANSIPKRS

-455 KVAEQENKDDVNLMD
+455 KVAEQENKDNVNLMD

-485 LIVSNKL
+485 LIISNKL
-492 AIDVQYGMLQSIRKN
+492 AIDVQYGMLQSVRKN

>member
-31 GSSSVKILFN
+31 GSGSVKISFN
-41 QEVKKF
+41 QEIKKF

-78 SITIAQFSPKLARV
+78 SITIVQFSPKLARV

-119 PLVRHQMAPKP
+119 PLTRHQMAPKP

-150 EAKEKTPIKHAH
+150 EAKEIKESKEKTPTKHAR
-162 SKHAHSPLNERS
+162 SKHVHSQLNERS
-174 AKKEIPKKEIP
+174 T
-185 KKEILKK
+185 
-192 EILKKE
+192 
-198 ILKKEIPKKEI
+198 
-209 LKKEIPKKEI
+209 
-219 LKKEI
+219 
-224 PKKEIP
+224 
-230 KKEILKKEILKK
+230 
-242 EILKKE
+242 
-248 ILKKEIPK
+248 
-256 KEILKK
+256 
-262 EIPKKEILKK
+262 
-272 EIPKKEIPKKEIL
+272 
-285 KKEIPKK
+285 
-292 EILKKE
+292 
-298 ILKKEI
+298 
-304 LKKEIPKKE
+304 
-313 ILKKE
+313 KKE

-337 NDTFIK
+337 NDAFIK
-343 TKRKKHKKIVLDAG
+343 TKHKKHKKIVLDAG

-407 VGRTELANRKSADLF
+407 VARTELANKKSADLF
-422 ISVHANSIPKHS
+422 ISVHANSIPKRS

-455 KVAEQENKDDVNLMD
+455 KVAEQENKDNVNLMD

>member
-16 FAYATTLKIINIVPF
+16 FACATTLKIINIVPF

-47 KEVSLKNFKSYL
+47 KEVPLKNFKSYL

-101 YEVKI
+101 YEIKI

-119 PLVRHQMAPKP
+119 PLVRHKMAPKP

-135 LKHPTPKPA
+135 LKHTTPKPTPKP
-144 PKSIKK
+144 IKKEIKEAK
-150 EAKEKTPIKHAH
+150 EAKEKTPTKHAR
-162 SKHAHSPLNERS
+162 SKHAHPPLNERS
-174 AKKEIPKKEIP
+174 TKKEIPKKEIP
-185 KKEILKK
+185 
-192 EILKKE
+192 
-198 ILKKEIPKKEI
+198 
-209 LKKEIPKKEI
+209 
-219 LKKEI
+219 
-224 PKKEIP
+224 
-230 KKEILKKEILKK
+230 
-242 EILKKE
+242 
-248 ILKKEIPK
+248 
-256 KEILKK
+256 
-262 EIPKKEILKK
+262 
-272 EIPKKEIPKKEIL
+272 
-285 KKEIPKK
+285 
-292 EILKKE
+292 
-298 ILKKEI
+298 
-304 LKKEIPKKE
+304 
-313 ILKKE
+313 KKE

-337 NDTFIK
+337 NDTLIK

-407 VGRTELANRKSADLF
+407 VGRTELANKKSADLF

>member
-16 FAYATTLKIINIVPF
+16 FACATTLKITNIVPF
-31 GSSSVKILFN
+31 GSSSVKISFN

-119 PLVRHQMAPKP
+119 PLVRHQMTPKP

-150 EAKEKTPIKHAH
+150 EAKEAKEKTPIKHAR
-162 SKHAHSPLNERS
+162 SKHAHPPLNERS
-174 AKKEIPKKEIP
+174 AKKEI
-185 KKEILKK
+185 LKK
-192 EILKKE
+192 EIL
-198 ILKKEIPKKEI
+198 
-209 LKKEIPKKEI
+209 
-219 LKKEI
+219 
-224 PKKEIP
+224 
-230 KKEILKKEILKK
+230 
-242 EILKKE
+242 
-248 ILKKEIPK
+248 
-256 KEILKK
+256 
-262 EIPKKEILKK
+262 
-272 EIPKKEIPKKEIL
+272 
-285 KKEIPKK
+285 
-292 EILKKE
+292 
-298 ILKKEI
+298 
-304 LKKEIPKKE
+304 
-313 ILKKE
+313 
-318 IPKKE
+318 KKE

-337 NDTFIK
+337 NDTFSK

>member
-47 KEVSLKNFKSYL
+47 KEVPLKNFKSYL
-59 ELEAILTIPKK
+59 ELEAVLTIPKK

-78 SITIAQFSPKLARV
+78 FITIAQFSPKLARV
-92 VISHAPKMT
+92 VIGYAPKMT

-106 LKDKLYVSIVEKK
+106 LKNKLYVSIVEKK
-119 PLVRHQMAPKP
+119 PLARHQMVLKP

-135 LKHPTPKPA
+135 LKHTTPKPTPKPIKKEA
-144 PKSIKK
+144 KKSK
-150 EAKEKTPIKHAH
+150 EAKEKTPT
-162 SKHAHSPLNERS
+162 KHAHSPLNERS
-174 AKKEIPKKEIP
+174 AKKEIPKKE
-185 KKEILKK
+185 
-192 EILKKE
+192 
-198 ILKKEIPKKEI
+198 
-209 LKKEIPKKEI
+209 
-219 LKKEI
+219 
-224 PKKEIP
+224 
-230 KKEILKKEILKK
+230 
-242 EILKKE
+242 
-248 ILKKEIPK
+248 
-256 KEILKK
+256 
-262 EIPKKEILKK
+262 
-272 EIPKKEIPKKEIL
+272 
-285 KKEIPKK
+285 
-292 EILKKE
+292 
-298 ILKKEI
+298 
-304 LKKEIPKKE
+304 
-313 ILKKE
+313 
-318 IPKKE
+318 
-323 AENESKNQVFIAEK
+323 AENKSKNQVFIAEK

-407 VGRTELANRKSADLF
+407 VARTELANRKSADLF
-422 ISVHANSIPKHS
+422 ISVHANSIPKRS

-492 AIDVQYGMLQSIRKN
+492 AIDVQYGMLQSVRKN

>member
-31 GSSSVKILFN
+31 GSSSVKISFN
-41 QEVKKF
+41 QEIKKF

-59 ELEAILTIPKK
+59 ELEAILTISKK

-119 PLVRHQMAPKP
+119 PLAKHQMAPKP

-135 LKHPTPKPA
+135 PKHQAPKPA

-150 EAKEKTPIKHAH
+150 EIKEKTPTKHAH
-162 SKHAHSPLNERS
+162 SKHAHSQLNERS
-174 AKKEIPKKEIP
+174 A
-185 KKEILKK
+185 
-192 EILKKE
+192 
-198 ILKKEIPKKEI
+198 
-209 LKKEIPKKEI
+209 
-219 LKKEI
+219 
-224 PKKEIP
+224 
-230 KKEILKKEILKK
+230 
-242 EILKKE
+242 
-248 ILKKEIPK
+248 
-256 KEILKK
+256 
-262 EIPKKEILKK
+262 
-272 EIPKKEIPKKEIL
+272 
-285 KKEIPKK
+285 
-292 EILKKE
+292 
-298 ILKKEI
+298 
-304 LKKEIPKKE
+304 
-313 ILKKE
+313 KKE

-337 NDTFIK
+337 NDAFIK

-407 VGRTELANRKSADLF
+407 VARTELANKKSADLF
-422 ISVHANSIPKHS
+422 ISVHANSIPKRS

-455 KVAEQENKDDVNLMD
+455 KVAEQENKDNVNLMD

-485 LIVSNKL
+485 LIISNKL

>member
-1 MLVRLGVVACLFWLH
+1 MH
-16 FAYATTLKIINIVPF
+16 FACATTLKIINIVPF
-31 GSSSVKILFN
+31 GSSSVKISFN
-41 QEVKKF
+41 QEIKKF

-78 SITIAQFSPKLARV
+78 FITIAQFSPKLARV

-119 PLVRHQMAPKP
+119 PLAKHQMVPKP

-135 LKHPTPKPA
+135 LKHPIPKPT

-150 EAKEKTPIKHAH
+150 EAKEVKEKTPTKHVH
-162 SKHAHSPLNERS
+162 SKHTHSQLNERS
-174 AKKEIPKKEIP
+174 AKKEIPKKE
-185 KKEILKK
+185 
-192 EILKKE
+192 
-198 ILKKEIPKKEI
+198 
-209 LKKEIPKKEI
+209 
-219 LKKEI
+219 
-224 PKKEIP
+224 
-230 KKEILKKEILKK
+230 
-242 EILKKE
+242 
-248 ILKKEIPK
+248 
-256 KEILKK
+256 
-262 EIPKKEILKK
+262 
-272 EIPKKEIPKKEIL
+272 
-285 KKEIPKK
+285 
-292 EILKKE
+292 
-298 ILKKEI
+298 
-304 LKKEIPKKE
+304 
-313 ILKKE
+313 
-318 IPKKE
+318 
-323 AENESKNQVFIAEK
+323 AENEGKNQVFIAEK
-337 NDTFIK
+337 NDASIK

-376 VLEVVKFLH
+376 VLEVVRFLH

-407 VGRTELANRKSADLF
+407 VARTELANKKSADLF
-422 ISVHANSIPKHS
+422 ISVHANSIPKRS

>member
-16 FAYATTLKIINIVPF
+16 FAYATTLKITNIVPF
-31 GSSSVKILFN
+31 GSSSVKISFN

-59 ELEAILTIPKK
+59 ELEAVLTIPKK

-92 VISHAPKMT
+92 VISYAPKMT

-119 PLVRHQMAPKP
+119 PLVRHQMVLKP

-135 LKHPTPKPA
+135 LKHQTPKPA
-144 PKSIKK
+144 PKPIKKEAKKSK
-150 EAKEKTPIKHAH
+150 EAKEKTPTKHAH
-162 SKHAHSPLNERS
+162 SKHVHSPLNERS
-174 AKKEIPKKEIP
+174 P

-192 EILKKE
+192 EIL
-198 ILKKEIPKKEI
+198 
-209 LKKEIPKKEI
+209 
-219 LKKEI
+219 
-224 PKKEIP
+224 
-230 KKEILKKEILKK
+230 
-242 EILKKE
+242 
-248 ILKKEIPK
+248 
-256 KEILKK
+256 
-262 EIPKKEILKK
+262 
-272 EIPKKEIPKKEIL
+272 
-285 KKEIPKK
+285 
-292 EILKKE
+292 
-298 ILKKEI
+298 
-304 LKKEIPKKE
+304 
-313 ILKKE
+313 
-318 IPKKE
+318 KKE

-343 TKRKKHKKIVLDAG
+343 IKRKKHKKIVLDAG

-407 VGRTELANRKSADLF
+407 VGRTELANKKSADLF

-492 AIDVQYGMLQSIRKN
+492 AIDVQYGMLQSVRKN

>member
-1 MLVRLGVVACLFWLH
+1 MFVRLGVVACLLWLH
-16 FAYATTLKIINIVPF
+16 FACATTLKITNIVPF

-41 QEVKKF
+41 QEIKKF
-47 KEVSLKNFKSYL
+47 KEVPLKNFKSYL

-92 VISHAPKMT
+92 VIGYAPKMT
-101 YEVKI
+101 YEIKI

-119 PLVRHQMAPKP
+119 PLIRHQMVLKP

-135 LKHPTPKPA
+135 LKHTTPKPTPKP
-144 PKSIKK
+144 IKK
-150 EAKEKTPIKHAH
+150 EAKKSKETKEKTLIKHAR

-174 AKKEIPKKEIP
+174 A
-185 KKEILKK
+185 
-192 EILKKE
+192 
-198 ILKKEIPKKEI
+198 
-209 LKKEIPKKEI
+209 
-219 LKKEI
+219 
-224 PKKEIP
+224 
-230 KKEILKKEILKK
+230 
-242 EILKKE
+242 
-248 ILKKEIPK
+248 
-256 KEILKK
+256 
-262 EIPKKEILKK
+262 
-272 EIPKKEIPKKEIL
+272 
-285 KKEIPKK
+285 
-292 EILKKE
+292 
-298 ILKKEI
+298 
-304 LKKEIPKKE
+304 
-313 ILKKE
+313 KKE

-337 NDTFIK
+337 NDTSIK

-376 VLEVVKFLH
+376 VLEVVKFLY

-407 VGRTELANRKSADLF
+407 VARTELANKKSADLF

-492 AIDVQYGMLQSIRKN
+492 AIDVQYGMLQSVRKN

>member
-16 FAYATTLKIINIVPF
+16 FAYATTLKITNIVPF
-31 GSSSVKILFN
+31 GSSSVKMVFN

-47 KEVSLKNFKSYL
+47 KEVPLKNFKSYL
-59 ELEAILTIPKK
+59 ELEAVLTIPKK

-78 SITIAQFSPKLARV
+78 FITIAQFSPKLARV
-92 VISHAPKMT
+92 VIGYAPKMT
-101 YEVKI
+101 YEIKI
-106 LKDKLYVSIVEKK
+106 LKDKLYISIVEKK
-119 PLVRHQMAPKP
+119 PLIRHQMTPKP
-130 PKHHA
+130 PKHTA
-135 LKHPTPKPA
+135 PKHQTPKPTPKP
-144 PKSIKK
+144 IKK
-150 EAKEKTPIKHAH
+150 EAKEAKEKTTKHAH

-174 AKKEIPKKEIP
+174 A
-185 KKEILKK
+185 
-192 EILKKE
+192 
-198 ILKKEIPKKEI
+198 
-209 LKKEIPKKEI
+209 
-219 LKKEI
+219 
-224 PKKEIP
+224 
-230 KKEILKKEILKK
+230 
-242 EILKKE
+242 
-248 ILKKEIPK
+248 
-256 KEILKK
+256 
-262 EIPKKEILKK
+262 
-272 EIPKKEIPKKEIL
+272 
-285 KKEIPKK
+285 
-292 EILKKE
+292 
-298 ILKKEI
+298 
-304 LKKEIPKKE
+304 
-313 ILKKE
+313 KKE

-407 VGRTELANRKSADLF
+407 VARTELANKKGADLF

>member
-16 FAYATTLKIINIVPF
+16 FAYATTLKITNIVPF
-31 GSSSVKILFN
+31 GSSSVRISFN
-41 QEVKKF
+41 QEIKKF
-47 KEVSLKNFKSYL
+47 KEVPLKNFKSYL
-59 ELEAILTIPKK
+59 ELEAVLTIPKK

-78 SITIAQFSPKLARV
+78 FITIAQFSPKLARV

-106 LKDKLYVSIVEKK
+106 LKDKLYISIVEKK
-119 PLVRHQMAPKP
+119 PLIRHQMVPKP

-135 LKHPTPKPA
+135 LKHQTPKPA
-144 PKSIKK
+144 PKPIKKEAKKSK
-150 EAKEKTPIKHAH
+150 EAKEKTPTKHAH

-185 KKEILKK
+185 KKEI
-192 EILKKE
+192 
-198 ILKKEIPKKEI
+198 P
-209 LKKEIPKKEI
+209 
-219 LKKEI
+219 
-224 PKKEIP
+224 
-230 KKEILKKEILKK
+230 
-242 EILKKE
+242 
-248 ILKKEIPK
+248 
-256 KEILKK
+256 
-262 EIPKKEILKK
+262 
-272 EIPKKEIPKKEIL
+272 
-285 KKEIPKK
+285 
-292 EILKKE
+292 
-298 ILKKEI
+298 
-304 LKKEIPKKE
+304 
-313 ILKKE
+313 KKE

-407 VGRTELANRKSADLF
+407 VARTELANKKSADLF

>member
-16 FAYATTLKIINIVPF
+16 FACATTLKIINIVPF

-41 QEVKKF
+41 QEIKKF

-59 ELEAILTIPKK
+59 ELEAVLTIPKK

-78 SITIAQFSPKLARV
+78 FITIAQFSPKLARV
-92 VISHAPKMT
+92 VIGYAPKMT

-119 PLVRHQMAPKP
+119 PLIRHQMVLKP

-135 LKHPTPKPA
+135 LKHTTPKPTPKP
-144 PKSIKK
+144 IKK
-150 EAKEKTPIKHAH
+150 EAKKSKETKEKTPIKHVH
-162 SKHAHSPLNERS
+162 SKHAHSQLNERS

-185 KKEILKK
+185 KKEI
-192 EILKKE
+192 
-198 ILKKEIPKKEI
+198 P
-209 LKKEIPKKEI
+209 
-219 LKKEI
+219 
-224 PKKEIP
+224 
-230 KKEILKKEILKK
+230 
-242 EILKKE
+242 
-248 ILKKEIPK
+248 
-256 KEILKK
+256 
-262 EIPKKEILKK
+262 
-272 EIPKKEIPKKEIL
+272 
-285 KKEIPKK
+285 
-292 EILKKE
+292 
-298 ILKKEI
+298 
-304 LKKEIPKKE
+304 
-313 ILKKE
+313 KKE

-407 VGRTELANRKSADLF
+407 VARTELANKKSADLF

-492 AIDVQYGMLQSIRKN
+492 AIDVQYGMLQSVRKN

>member
-1 MLVRLGVVACLFWLH
+1 MLVRLGVVACLLWLH
-16 FAYATTLKIINIVPF
+16 FACATTLKITNIVPF
-31 GSSSVKILFN
+31 GSSSVKMVFN
-41 QEVKKF
+41 QEIKKF
-47 KEVSLKNFKSYL
+47 KEVPLKNFKSYL
-59 ELEAILTIPKK
+59 ELEAVLTIPKK

-78 SITIAQFSPKLARV
+78 FITIAQFSPKLARV
-92 VISHAPKMT
+92 VIGYAPKMT
-101 YEVKI
+101 YEIKI

-119 PLVRHQMAPKP
+119 PLVRHQMTPKP

-135 LKHPTPKPA
+135 LKHTTPKPTPKP
-144 PKSIKK
+144 IKK
-150 EAKEKTPIKHAH
+150 EAKEKTTKHAH
-162 SKHAHSPLNERS
+162 SKQTHSPLNERS
-174 AKKEIPKKEIP
+174 T
-185 KKEILKK
+185 
-192 EILKKE
+192 
-198 ILKKEIPKKEI
+198 
-209 LKKEIPKKEI
+209 
-219 LKKEI
+219 
-224 PKKEIP
+224 
-230 KKEILKKEILKK
+230 
-242 EILKKE
+242 
-248 ILKKEIPK
+248 
-256 KEILKK
+256 
-262 EIPKKEILKK
+262 
-272 EIPKKEIPKKEIL
+272 
-285 KKEIPKK
+285 
-292 EILKKE
+292 
-298 ILKKEI
+298 
-304 LKKEIPKKE
+304 
-313 ILKKE
+313 KKE

-323 AENESKNQVFIAEK
+323 AENESKNQVFITEK
-337 NDTFIK
+337 NDTLIK

-376 VLEVVKFLH
+376 VLEVVKFLY

-407 VGRTELANRKSADLF
+407 VARTELANKKGADLF
-422 ISVHANSIPKHS
+422 ISVHANSILKHS

>member
-1 MLVRLGVVACLFWLH
+1 MLVRLGVVACLLWLH
-16 FAYATTLKIINIVPF
+16 FAYATTLKITNIVPF
-31 GSSSVKILFN
+31 GSSSVKMVFN
-41 QEVKKF
+41 QEIKKF
-47 KEVSLKNFKSYL
+47 KEVPLKNFKSYL

-78 SITIAQFSPKLARV
+78 FITIAQFSPKLVRV
-92 VISHAPKMT
+92 VIGYAPKMT

-119 PLVRHQMAPKP
+119 PLIRHQMALKP

-135 LKHPTPKPA
+135 LKHTTPKLA

-150 EAKEKTPIKHAH
+150 EAKKSKEAKEKTPTKHAH
-162 SKHAHSPLNERS
+162 SKYAHFPLNERS
-174 AKKEIPKKEIP
+174 A
-185 KKEILKK
+185 
-192 EILKKE
+192 
-198 ILKKEIPKKEI
+198 
-209 LKKEIPKKEI
+209 
-219 LKKEI
+219 
-224 PKKEIP
+224 
-230 KKEILKKEILKK
+230 
-242 EILKKE
+242 
-248 ILKKEIPK
+248 
-256 KEILKK
+256 
-262 EIPKKEILKK
+262 
-272 EIPKKEIPKKEIL
+272 
-285 KKEIPKK
+285 
-292 EILKKE
+292 
-298 ILKKEI
+298 
-304 LKKEIPKKE
+304 
-313 ILKKE
+313 KKE

-343 TKRKKHKKIVLDAG
+343 TKHKKHKKIVLDAG

-407 VGRTELANRKSADLF
+407 VARTELANKKGADLF
-422 ISVHANSIPKHS
+422 ISVHANSIPKRS

-470 YFSKSLLLN
+470 YFSKSLFLN

-492 AIDVQYGMLQSIRKN
+492 AIDVQYGMLQSVRKN

>member
-16 FAYATTLKIINIVPF
+16 FAYATTLKITNIVPF
-31 GSSSVKILFN
+31 GSSSVKISFN
-41 QEVKKF
+41 REIKKF

-106 LKDKLYVSIVEKK
+106 LKDKLYVSIVGKK
-119 PLVRHQMAPKP
+119 PLSRHQMAPKP

-150 EAKEKTPIKHAH
+150 EAKEIKEKTPTKHAR
-162 SKHAHSPLNERS
+162 SKHTHSQLNERS

-185 KKEILKK
+185 KKEAEK
-192 EILKKE
+192 EG
-198 ILKKEIPKKEI
+198 
-209 LKKEIPKKEI
+209 
-219 LKKEI
+219 
-224 PKKEIP
+224 
-230 KKEILKKEILKK
+230 
-242 EILKKE
+242 
-248 ILKKEIPK
+248 
-256 KEILKK
+256 
-262 EIPKKEILKK
+262 
-272 EIPKKEIPKKEIL
+272 
-285 KKEIPKK
+285 
-292 EILKKE
+292 
-298 ILKKEI
+298 
-304 LKKEIPKKE
+304 
-313 ILKKE
+313 
-318 IPKKE
+318 
-323 AENESKNQVFIAEK
+323 KNQVFIAEK
-337 NDTFIK
+337 NDTSIK

-407 VGRTELANRKSADLF
+407 VARTELANRKSADLF
-422 ISVHANSIPKHS
+422 ISVHANSIPKRS

-455 KVAEQENKDDVNLMD
+455 KVAEQENKDNVNLMD

>member
-1 MLVRLGVVACLFWLH
+1 MRLGVVACLFWLH
-16 FAYATTLKIINIVPF
+16 YAYATTLKITNIVPF

-78 SITIAQFSPKLARV
+78 FITIAQFSPKLVRV

-101 YEVKI
+101 YEIKI

-119 PLVRHQMAPKP
+119 PLVRHQMTPKP

-135 LKHPTPKPA
+135 LKHQTPKPA

-150 EAKEKTPIKHAH
+150 EAKEAKEKTPIKHVH
-162 SKHAHSPLNERS
+162 SKHVHSPLNERS

-185 KKEILKK
+185 
-192 EILKKE
+192 
-198 ILKKEIPKKEI
+198 
-209 LKKEIPKKEI
+209 
-219 LKKEI
+219 
-224 PKKEIP
+224 
-230 KKEILKKEILKK
+230 
-242 EILKKE
+242 
-248 ILKKEIPK
+248 
-256 KEILKK
+256 
-262 EIPKKEILKK
+262 
-272 EIPKKEIPKKEIL
+272 
-285 KKEIPKK
+285 
-292 EILKKE
+292 
-298 ILKKEI
+298 
-304 LKKEIPKKE
+304 
-313 ILKKE
+313 KKE

-407 VGRTELANRKSADLF
+407 VARTELANKKGADLF

-492 AIDVQYGMLQSIRKN
+492 AIDVQYGMLQSVRKN

-522 VLAGALMPSILIEIG
+522 VLAGALIPSILIEIG

>member
-1 MLVRLGVVACLFWLH
+1 MH
-16 FAYATTLKIINIVPF
+16 FAYATTLKITNIVPF
-31 GSSSVKILFN
+31 GSSSVKISFN
-41 QEVKKF
+41 QEIKKF
-47 KEVSLKNFKSYL
+47 KEVPLKNFKSYL

-78 SITIAQFSPKLARV
+78 FIAIAQFSPKLVRV

-119 PLVRHQMAPKP
+119 PLTRHQMAPKP
-130 PKHHA
+130 PKHRT

-150 EAKEKTPIKHAH
+150 EAKEIKEKTPTKHAR
-162 SKHAHSPLNERS
+162 SKHTHSQLNERS
-174 AKKEIPKKEIP
+174 AKKEIPKKE
-185 KKEILKK
+185 
-192 EILKKE
+192 
-198 ILKKEIPKKEI
+198 
-209 LKKEIPKKEI
+209 
-219 LKKEI
+219 
-224 PKKEIP
+224 
-230 KKEILKKEILKK
+230 
-242 EILKKE
+242 
-248 ILKKEIPK
+248 
-256 KEILKK
+256 
-262 EIPKKEILKK
+262 
-272 EIPKKEIPKKEIL
+272 
-285 KKEIPKK
+285 
-292 EILKKE
+292 
-298 ILKKEI
+298 
-304 LKKEIPKKE
+304 
-313 ILKKE
+313 
-318 IPKKE
+318 
-323 AENESKNQVFIAEK
+323 AENEGKNQVFIAEK
-337 NDTFIK
+337 NDAFIK

-407 VGRTELANRKSADLF
+407 VARTELANRKSADLF
-422 ISVHANSIPKHS
+422 ISVHANSIPKRS

-455 KVAEQENKDDVNLMD
+455 KVAEQENKDNVNLMD

-492 AIDVQYGMLQSIRKN
+492 AIDVQYGMLQSVRKN